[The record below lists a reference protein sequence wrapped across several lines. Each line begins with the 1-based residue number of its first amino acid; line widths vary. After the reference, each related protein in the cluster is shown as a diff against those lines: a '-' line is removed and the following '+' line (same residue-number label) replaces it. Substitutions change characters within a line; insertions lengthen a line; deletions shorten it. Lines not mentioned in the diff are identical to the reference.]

1 MKATLIFLSFLVQ
14 SLCFAQLASWNND
27 SFKELDKKSSNN
39 LKMWNEGNQ
48 FYYEEVSRNQNANG
62 EVEVILNDIN
72 GRSMQVRLTDKSSY
86 WKFPNDA
93 NWTVLYDGSWSVKP
107 SFETPQK
114 TMQARLTKGQKKKI
128 EEDIKSLEES
138 LGIADFNKLQ
148 QFRYDPK
155 FKASLTPDEIKY
167 YEDMIIENA
176 RIRREIDIE
185 SFNVNGE
192 NWKEER
198 NNIVFI
204 NTYKKNPTK
213 YETKVET
220 KNSRQYL
227 LYRLKPEINTENTT
241 PVENNPAPV
250 SNPIVNSTNASVSHK
265 PAANIKSVQIGTQT
279 WMVENLNVSTFR
291 NGDSIPQ
298 AKNDKEWSMSVE
310 SMQPAW
316 CYYDN
321 NPKNGEKYG
330 KLYNWYAVN
339 DPRGLAP
346 AGWHVPGDEEWA
358 KLIDFLGGD
367 SDAEEKLKSQK
378 KISVEISYH
387 DVGGYDETKWAPCSN
402 CSYWTEK
409 QKSNNPCTVCKNE
422 KGKYVKTGKY
432 IPKTKEKREVKIYD
446 GWEDGTNESGFSALP
461 GGYAFSHDIGGDA
474 RFSGSCYFWSTTVEE
489 TYDVWIRSLVYH
501 YDYVLRDK
509 TKKGSGLSVRC
520 VRD

>member
-72 GRSMQVRLTDKSSY
+72 GRSMQVRLTDKFSY

-107 SFETPQK
+107 YFETPQK

-128 EEDIKSLEES
+128 EEDVKSLEES
-138 LGIADFNKLQ
+138 YGLTDFNKLQ

-155 FKASLTPDEIKY
+155 FKASLTPEEVKY

-176 RIRREIDIE
+176 RIRRQDDIE
-185 SFNVNGE
+185 SFGE

-198 NNIVFI
+198 NNVVFI
-204 NTYKKNPTK
+204 NTYKKDPK

-220 KNSRQYL
+220 KNGRQYL
-227 LYRLKPEINTENTT
+227 LYRLKPEITPENTT

-250 SNPIVNSTNASVSHK
+250 SNPIVNSTNSSVNHK
-265 PAANIKSVQIGTQT
+265 PAVNIKSVQIGTQT

-291 NGDSIPQ
+291 NGDPIPQ
-298 AKNDKEWSMSVE
+298 AKTNEEWSKAAE
-310 SMQPAW
+310 SEQPAW

-321 NPKNGEKYG
+321 DPKNGGKYG

-346 AGWHVPGDEEWA
+346 AGWHVPSKVEFEHLAYVYTKILPPPLDIYGSVEDC
-358 KLIDFLGGD
+358 
-367 SDAEEKLKSQK
+367 SKLKSNQGWLNWQ
-378 KISVEISYH
+378 E
-387 DVGGYDETKWAPCSN
+387 GGQLIPCAICASWNEEYRSKTACHSCKDTKDSGRRTPVIKHAGN
-402 CSYWTEK
+402 G
-409 QKSNNPCTVCKNE
+409 N
-422 KGKYVKTGKY
+422 
-432 IPKTKEKREVKIYD
+432 
-446 GWEDGTNESGFSALP
+446 NESGFSALP
-461 GGYAFSHDIGGDA
+461 GGCRDYIIHFFGLGDYGFWWSSESFYHNSYDSYNYAV
-474 RFSGSCYFWSTTVEE
+474 CYH
-489 TYDVWIRSLVYH
+489 LN
-501 YDYVLRDK
+501 
-509 TKKGSGLSVRC
+509 KKGGSRLLEDVTSEHRKEEGLSVRC
-520 VRD
+520 VKD

>member
-107 SFETPQK
+107 YFETPQK

-128 EEDIKSLEES
+128 EEDVKSLEES
-138 LGIADFNKLQ
+138 YGLTDFNKLQ

-155 FKASLTPDEIKY
+155 FKASLTPEEVKY

-176 RIRREIDIE
+176 RIRRQIDIE
-185 SFNVNGE
+185 SFGE

-198 NNIVFI
+198 NNVVFI
-204 NTYKKNPTK
+204 NTYKKDPK
-213 YETKVET
+213 YETKVEIV
-220 KNSRQYL
+220 NSRQYL
-227 LYRLKPEINTENTT
+227 LYRLKPEITPENTT

-250 SNPIVNSTNASVSHK
+250 SNPIVNSTNSSVNHK
-265 PAANIKSVQIGTQT
+265 PAVNIKSVQIGTQT
-279 WMVENLNVSTFR
+279 WMAENLNVDRFR
-291 NGDSIPQ
+291 NGDPIPE
-298 AKNDKEWSMSVE
+298 AKTAEEWLKAGE
-310 SMQPAW
+310 NKQPAW

-321 NPKNGEKYG
+321 NPVNATKYG

-346 AGWHVPGDEEWA
+346 AGWHVPSKVEFEHLAYVYTKILPPPLDIYGSVEDC
-358 KLIDFLGGD
+358 
-367 SDAEEKLKSQK
+367 SKLKSKQGWLNWQ
-378 KISVEISYH
+378 E
-387 DVGGYDETKWAPCSN
+387 GGQLIPCSICASWN
-402 CSYWTEK
+402 EEYRSKT
-409 QKSNNPCTVCKNE
+409 PCHSCKDTRDSGRRTPVIKHAGN
-422 KGKYVKTGKY
+422 GN
-432 IPKTKEKREVKIYD
+432 
-446 GWEDGTNESGFSALP
+446 NESGFSALP
-461 GGYAFSHDIGGDA
+461 GGYADGNFSNLGDYGYWWSSNESSTEWYKWDNGEHA
-474 RFSGSCYFWSTTVEE
+474 ISYSLNNRNGSRLIE
-489 TYDVWIRSLVYH
+489 DVTRPEL
-501 YDYVLRDK
+501 K
-509 TKKGSGLSVRC
+509 EQGFSVRC
-520 VRD
+520 VKD